1 MNTIEINNDNP
12 QYTIPSKESKNK
24 RRQELV
30 IRLKQFADYLDN
42 LELPFTIPSHE
53 KTYESLLELRVM
65 TENTEYSSLQ
75 SGLDEAYDT
84 YRFLN
89 SCTAKECVNTLVFK
103 TNQMIQ
109 IIER

>member
-24 RRQELV
+24 KRQELV
-30 IRLKQFADYLDN
+30 IKLKQFADYLDN
-42 LELPFTIPSHE
+42 LDLPFTIPSHE
-53 KTYESLLELRVM
+53 KTYYSLEELRVM
-65 TENTEYSSLQ
+65 TANTEYSSLQ